1 MSLNRAVNL
10 VAIYKFIRILSTPFD
25 KTKAYE
31 LGIIDDKGNILR
43 KRKELKTSEEKD
55 AYTMLHTLVWKL
67 KRILDKIPG
76 VRTRLGTFATALWL
90 IKEELNVDKVLIE
103 EAFYAYMR
111 KNNPDALV
119 DIITESSN
127 KDTNTT
133 IRKGVY
139 TINERTMVIYEN
151 IEPFE
156 TMIGIDLYRYND
168 TIFSRQELK
177 RK

>member
-1 MSLNRAVNL
+1 
-10 VAIYKFIRILSTPFD
+10 LSTPFD

-111 KNNPDALV
+111 KINPDVLV
-119 DIITESSN
+119 DIIIESNSKDSN
-127 KDTNTT
+127 NYIK
-133 IRKGVY
+133 KGVY
-139 TINERTMVIYEN
+139 EFKDNTLVLYEDLA
-151 IEPFE
+151 PFE
-156 TMIGIDLYRYND
+156 TIIGVDLYTHNEH
-168 TIFSRQELK
+168 IFTKYDIQ